1 MSQITIPSS
10 RPLLSDLWQ
19 RLVAFVAAPASPRPL
34 AALRIGLAAV
44 LFLQAASV
52 LGSVDELYGSRGIV
66 QRPIADAAVEPGV
79 PRASWVVEALAPLG
93 LTESASLRALF
104 SVYLASL
111 AGLLV
116 GWHTRVMAAVA
127 FLAHLM
133 LKADSQLTVY
143 GAYEFAHI
151 ALFYCLWFPVGGA
164 WSLDR
169 RAGRAS
175 GEPSA
180 DARLGLRLLQLHLC
194 VVYFASGIEKATGMQ
209 WWNGEAVWRA
219 VMRPDF
225 GYFDFTWLAAVPWV
239 AMLACWGTLVIEIGY
254 ALFVWPR
261 RTRRAMALATVGLH
275 VGIGVFLGLWAFAAL
290 MIALSVAAWL
300 VPE

>member
-1 MSQITIPSS
+1 
-10 RPLLSDLWQ
+10 
-19 RLVAFVAAPASPRPL
+19 
-34 AALRIGLAAV
+34 
-44 LFLQAASV
+44 
-52 LGSVDELYGSRGIV
+52 
-66 QRPIADAAVEPGV
+66 
-79 PRASWVVEALAPLG
+79 
-93 LTESASLRALF
+93 
-104 SVYLASL
+104 
-111 AGLLV
+111 

-180 DARLGLRLLQLHLC
+180 DARLGLRLLQAHLG
-194 VVYFASGIEKATGMQ
+194 VVYFASGIEKATGIQ

-275 VGIGVFLGLWAFAAL
+275 V
-290 MIALSVAAWL
+290 
-300 VPE
+300 